1 VATPAV
7 EETRVIDGRTTGGE
21 APRQSE
27 HFSFDAV
34 ICSGDER
41 MLRLIELASKK
52 FRRGTTEIIEAPKRM
67 KLLAKVVVLL
77 GISLMIVGVAWRG
90 ISIENIERIWDNLL
104 ARPTGPLKF
113 RFILQ
118 PSMAAI
124 IAIREGL
131 YDARKSRSPFAWTIL
146 TNANERAGRL
156 REGINATSKILL
168 LGLAIDTIY
177 QIIVFKTFYPYEA
190 LIIAVLLAL
199 VPYVVIRSLTLR
211 IARKY
216 HPNRDGANAA
226 PNS

>member
-1 VATPAV
+1 
-7 EETRVIDGRTTGGE
+7 
-21 APRQSE
+21 
-27 HFSFDAV
+27 
-34 ICSGDER
+34 
-41 MLRLIELASKK
+41 
-52 FRRGTTEIIEAPKRM
+52 
-67 KLLAKVVVLL
+67 
-77 GISLMIVGVAWRG
+77 
-90 ISIENIERIWDNLL
+90 
-104 ARPTGPLKF
+104 
-113 RFILQ
+113 
-118 PSMAAI
+118 MAAI

-190 LIIAVLLAL
+190 LIIAVLLAFL
-199 VPYVVIRSLTLR
+199 PYLLIRRLALR

-226 PNS
+226 PKRVSLLVLTPAAGVLDLREDCVEIERWLFLCGGYLRSFRFVGPRGPASRTANMRAE